1 METPEPKGLRLHLG
15 AGATSLPGWL
25 NCDQTKH
32 STHID
37 AAFDLEQEWPFQDSC
52 AVMAYASHVL
62 EHLHEAWT
70 FFQELW
76 RVLSPGGHCLLR
88 LPYGGHRSAWGDI
101 THVRRWYPESFAFLQ
116 PGYAAVNG
124 NPQHDAWAAPFGINA
139 IDLRLDMK
147 TVRWVRWGLVRRRL
161 QRLVELCPPLA
172 EEMFVDIF
180 PLKSREACEAYQQ
193 IRSPQIVP
201 LNYFVYEHVW
211 QRRELQPGEKA
222 TMHYLLT
229 PAPVQRMGY
238 S

>member
-1 METPEPKGLRLHLG
+1 
-15 AGATSLPGWL
+15 
-25 NCDQTKH
+25 
-32 STHID
+32 
-37 AAFDLEQEWPFQDSC
+37 
-52 AVMAYASHVL
+52 
-62 EHLHEAWT
+62 
-70 FFQELW
+70 
-76 RVLSPGGHCLLR
+76 
-88 LPYGGHRSAWGDI
+88 
-101 THVRRWYPESFAFLQ
+101 
-116 PGYAAVNG
+116 
-124 NPQHDAWAAPFGINA
+124 
-139 IDLRLDMK
+139 
-147 TVRWVRWGLVRRRL
+147 L